1 MPRRAAEGPACCR
14 RRSGAGRQPPAHRGR
29 ALQQWR
35 RRQLH
40 DHACGGVQRR
50 GGERTRREAHE
61 GRLATLNGIGSMGL
75 VLCTTARTIS
85 ACWRR
90 RRRERCALSTAA
102 DLKKDSVR
110 FLCMVLLTSKSF
122 SHGSETIGVVSVHVP
137 VGPACVLVCAVACL
151 GHAGSSVRKGLL
163 CAAEASS

>member
-14 RRSGAGRQPPAHRGR
+14 RWSGAGR
-29 ALQQWR
+29 QQWR

-61 GRLATLNGIGSMGL
+61 GRLATLNGTGSMGL

-90 RRRERCALSTAA
+90 RRRERCVLSTAA
-102 DLKKDSVR
+102 DLKKRLGAFLVHGAADQQKLFTWVQDDWGSLSTRTSGTRVR
-110 FLCMVLLTSKSF
+110 TGVCGSLSGTQGRRYEKVF
-122 SHGSETIGVVSVHVP
+122 SAQLMS
-137 VGPACVLVCAVACL
+137 LQ
-151 GHAGSSVRKGLL
+151 
-163 CAAEASS
+163 